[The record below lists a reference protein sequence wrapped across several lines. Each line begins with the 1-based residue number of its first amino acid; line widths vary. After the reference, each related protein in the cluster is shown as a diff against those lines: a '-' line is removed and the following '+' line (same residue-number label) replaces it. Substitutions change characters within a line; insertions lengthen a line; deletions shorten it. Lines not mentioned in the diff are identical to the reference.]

1 MRGGKAAD
9 GTPPEHKK
17 NGVIIWSEMQ
27 KICCKIRESISGYVF
42 DLHYILKTRHEAE
55 DVVSETSAGCLE
67 GEV

>member
-27 KICCKIRESISGYVF
+27 KILLQNTRSISGYVSICII
-42 DLHYILKTRHEAE
+42 YPEKQA
-55 DVVSETSAGCLE
+55 
-67 GEV
+67 

>member
-27 KICCKIRESISGYVF
+27 KYFAAKYEKYIRICF
-42 DLHYILKTRHEAE
+42 DLHYIP
-55 DVVSETSAGCLE
+55 
-67 GEV
+67 

>member
-27 KICCKIRESISGYVF
+27 KILLQNTGKYIRICF
-42 DLHYILKTRHEAE
+42 DLHYIP
-55 DVVSETSAGCLE
+55 
-67 GEV
+67 